1 MLTNITRRSI
11 APLLALALVAA
22 ACGKKDEAADQ
33 AGRDIVLAP
42 QDSSA
47 AINDAPAAAAAPAPT
62 PAMPKPVAPKAAT
75 PTKAPTSSAGSIGT
89 GTSFSVANGARICT
103 NTHKAG
109 ATFTAILGADVTGT
123 RGAKIPAGSVV
134 TLRVTESAIS
144 KNSKDNW
151 KLAFAVASVTIG
163 TRTLDV
169 QGDVTSVATIEAVRS
184 QSTGQQVGK
193 VATGAAIGAIA
204 GQLLGKDTKGT
215 VAGAAVGAVAGGAVA
230 AATTDY
236 EGCLPANGRITV
248 RLSAP
253 LVITAN

>member
-1 MLTNITRRSI
+1 MSTNITRRSI

-22 ACGKKDEAADQ
+22 ACGKNDEAADQ

-47 AINDAPAAAAAPAPT
+47 AINDAPAGAAPATT
-62 PAMPKPVAPKAAT
+62 PAMPKPVAPRAAT

-89 GTSFSVANGARICT
+89 GTSFSVVNGARICT

-123 RGAKIPAGSVV
+123 RGARIPAGSVV